1 MPHLRP
7 LTFGTLIL
15 ALLPLAGCGGN
26 LGLGGGAYTP
36 SDVTLIVSNTSGG
49 EAAAAE
55 STEAAAPAM
64 AGFGTV
70 KGKVVIDGAAPA
82 LAMLLGKGETTKDAI
97 CAVNGVPNESVIADA
112 SGGLANVFI
121 YLKKAPAGVQIP
133 AAPIDK
139 IVFDQKGCIFSP
151 HAFVSRVGQT
161 INITNSDPVAHNVH
175 TFSVNK
181 TFNSAVQGND
191 KVGTDLVYDKA
202 ETLPVKTICDF
213 HGWMDSYH
221 LVVNHPW
228 AAVTKPDGSFEIPG
242 VPAGKMEFIV
252 WHEKV
257 GYVERSLKVDVV
269 ADQPPV
275 EVLVKVPAAKLE
287 KK

>member
-1 MPHLRP
+1 MPQLRP
-7 LTFGTLIL
+7 LTLSTLIL
-15 ALLPLAGCGGN
+15 ALLPLTGCGGN

-49 EAAAAE
+49 DAAPGE
-55 STEAAAPAM
+55 TTEAAAPAM

-70 KGKVVIDGAAPA
+70 KGQVVVDGAAPT
-82 LAMLLGKGETTKDAI
+82 LAMLLGKGEATKDSI
-97 CAVNGVPNESVIADA
+97 CSVNGVPNESVIADA
-112 SGGLANVFI
+112 NGGLANVFV

-133 AAPIDK
+133 PVPEEK
-139 IVFDQKGCIFSP
+139 IVFDQKGCIFIP
-151 HAFVSRVGQT
+151 HVFISRVGQT

-175 TFSVNK
+175 SFSVNK
-181 TFNSAVQGND
+181 TFNSVVQSNDAVGAN
-191 KVGTDLVYDKA
+191 LVYEKA
-202 ETLPVKTICDF
+202 ETLPVKATCDF

-228 AAVTKPDGSFEIPG
+228 AAITKADGTFEIAG
-242 VPAGKMEFIV
+242 VPAGQMEFVV

-257 GYVERSLKVDVV
+257 GYVERSLKIDVV
-269 ADQPPV
+269 PDQTSP
-275 EVLVKVPAAKLE
+275 EVLVKVAAAKLE